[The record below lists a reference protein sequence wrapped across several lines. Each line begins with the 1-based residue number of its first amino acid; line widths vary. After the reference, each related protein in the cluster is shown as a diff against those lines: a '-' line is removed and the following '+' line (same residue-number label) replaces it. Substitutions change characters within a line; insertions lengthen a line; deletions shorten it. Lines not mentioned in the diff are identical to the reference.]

1 MEITI
6 KVKVKVEIAIKEGS
20 ASEEGIAQ
28 KEEVI
33 FQGILF
39 KEEIV
44 LQQSEVFKFV
54 CNMAG
59 GGMVID
65 KMICE
70 DTGSLRGRGSARVGL
85 CEGGSLRGW
94 GSVKAGA
101 GGLLLWTSTCE
112 WRTSVSE

>member
-65 KMICE
+65 KRICE
-70 DTGSLRGRGSARVGL
+70 DTGALREQGSARVGL

-94 GSVKAGA
+94 GSAKAGA
-101 GGLLLWTSTCE
+101 GGLLLWTPTCK
-112 WRTSVSE
+112 WKTSASE

>member
-6 KVKVKVEIAIKEGS
+6 KVKVKVEIALKEGR

-39 KEEIV
+39 KEEK
-44 LQQSEVFKFV
+44 QSEEEEQSEVFKFV

-65 KMICE
+65 KRICE
-70 DTGSLRGRGSARVGL
+70 DTGALRGRGSARVGL
-85 CEGGSLRGW
+85 CEGGFLRGW
-94 GSVKAGA
+94 GSAKAGA
-101 GGLLLWTSTCE
+101 GGFLL
-112 WRTSVSE
+112 